1 MRIGVTRM
9 DIYEVIKTRRSI
21 RSYQS
26 RPIPEEILNK
36 ILEST
41 RIAPSGSNRQPWK
54 FILVKDDELKKEVAQ
69 KCSNQLWIAD
79 APIIIVACG
88 WKIDYSRGGYMGD
101 MSFLV
106 DVSIAFTHIILAAR
120 AEGIGTCWIGAFDN
134 QSIKKMLKIPEEVEV
149 VAVTP
154 LGYPKDVEF
163 SSPGPRKRL
172 DEVTSINK
180 Y

>member
-1 MRIGVTRM
+1 ME
-9 DIYEVIKTRRSI
+9 IYEVFNTRRSI
-21 RSYQS
+21 RSYES
-26 RPIPEEILNK
+26 TPIPDESLNM

-54 FILVKDDELKKEVAQ
+54 FIVIKDENLKKEVAEN
-69 KCSNQLWIAD
+69 CSNQLWIAD

-88 WKIDYSRGGYMGD
+88 NQIDYSRGRYMGE

-106 DVSIAFTHIILAAR
+106 DVSIAFTHLILAAR

-134 QSIKKMLKIPEEVEV
+134 NSLKTVLNIPKEIDV

-154 LGYPKDVEF
+154 LGYPKNGEF
-163 SSPGPRKRL
+163 SPPGTRKTI
-172 DEVTSINK
+172 DEITSTNK